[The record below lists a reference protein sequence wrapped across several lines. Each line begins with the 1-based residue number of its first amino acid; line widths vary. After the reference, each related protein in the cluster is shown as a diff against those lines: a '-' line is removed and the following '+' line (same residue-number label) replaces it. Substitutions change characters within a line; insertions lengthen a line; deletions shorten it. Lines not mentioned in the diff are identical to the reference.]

1 MHSAIDLSEQPGA
14 TDVSSFVILPP
25 SGVFRAIGALR
36 GIEAFLAE
44 RFPGLAFYAN
54 GDIPP
59 FEGDYKLVPIVGVA
73 GDDPDSIRMLNS
85 PSEALLRAIDAA
97 LKLFRPAELPLN

>member
-14 TDVSSFVILPP
+14 TEVSSFVILPP
-25 SGVFRAIGALR
+25 SGAFRAAEALR

-54 GDIPP
+54 GDIEP
-59 FEGDYKLVPIVGVA
+59 FDGDYKLIPIVGVP
-73 GDDPDSIRMLNS
+73 GDEPDSIRMLNS
-85 PSEALLRAIDAA
+85 PSDALLRAIDAA
-97 LKLFRPAELPLN
+97 LKLFRPAGLAVN

>member
-1 MHSAIDLSEQPGA
+1 MHYAIDLSEQPGA
-14 TDVSSFVILPP
+14 TEVNSFVILPP
-25 SGVFRAIGALR
+25 SGLFRAGEALR

-73 GDDPDSIRMLNS
+73 GDEPDTIRMLNS
-85 PSEALLRAIDAA
+85 PSEALVRAINAA